1 MKLALGGQ
9 FPILVVSIPL
19 LPLIPAGGSARLSPV
34 QSRRTLIGSQECF
47 ALGGYSLRIC
57 GLHVEDS
64 EPVILSMTG
73 SFAGLLPFTCLGL
86 SCGALTW
93 P

>member
-1 MKLALGGQ
+1 MKLALGDQ
-9 FPILVVSIPL
+9 LPVLVVSI
-19 LPLIPAGGSARLSPV
+19 ALSPLTPV
-34 QSRRTLIGSQECF
+34 HSRRMLIGSQECF
-47 ALGGYSLRIC
+47 ALGGYLLRIC
-57 GLHVEDS
+57 GLCVEDS

-73 SFAGLLPFTCLGL
+73 SFAGLLPFACLGL